1 MLIIWRFAEPRKVII
16 SECRG
21 SRILLLGKVL
31 EVSVENSNH
40 SIILAEVQ
48 RGIEI
53 VNSEALTIVAGG
65 TSVPIVKVQ
74 DSREISVIGH
84 LDAIK
89 EPLETHGSTGV
100 TLFAVQDLSPNSGP
114 EYVARQSFFMVLL
127 SIYPV
132 FCATGNSTTGGRTRS
147 ESMSWMESD
156 SCRWVLLWFLS
167 LSRYSRN
174 RADAFHGRQR
184 SPVGWHRYQ
193 HLVRKAG
200 EEAMKAHRC
209 AELF

>member
-1 MLIIWRFAEPRKVII
+1 M
-16 SECRG
+16 
-21 SRILLLGKVL
+21 LLGKVL

-100 TLFAVQDLSPNSGP
+100 TLFAVQDISPNSGP
-114 EYVARQSFFMVLL
+114 EYVARQSFSWCFFRFTRC
-127 SIYPV
+127 SARQ
-132 FCATGNSTTGGRTRS
+132 AT
-147 ESMSWMESD
+147 
-156 SCRWVLLWFLS
+156 L
-167 LSRYSRN
+167 
-174 RADAFHGRQR
+174 Q
-184 SPVGWHRYQ
+184 Q
-193 HLVRKAG
+193 AG
-200 EEAMKAHRC
+200 ELGANRC
-209 AELF
+209 PGWNRTPAGGYCCGFFR